1 MRYYGPFGSVFWNS
15 NFDSDSHLIGSHL
28 VGPRQGVP
36 IWPLLNWIGGL
47 NLYPTLSIPFVF
59 QAHHGSMIDLNMFML
74 EAGEVTNIV
83 ALHVVLMIL
92 VPIHIQC
99 ANSHLSMVDMYTM
112 DAPIFQP
119 QQLIILSVT
128 SSLLGQKEKVGVGN
142 GLKAKCQNPVHLN
155 CTFGIRGI
163 GKLQ

>member
-1 MRYYGPFGSVFWNS
+1 
-15 NFDSDSHLIGSHL
+15 
-28 VGPRQGVP
+28 
-36 IWPLLNWIGGL
+36 
-47 NLYPTLSIPFVF
+47 
-59 QAHHGSMIDLNMFML
+59 ML

-119 QQLIILSVT
+119 QQLITPFAT
-128 SSLLGQKEKVGVGN
+128 SSFPGQKEKVGVGN
-142 GLKAKCQNPVHLN
+142 GLKAKCQNQVHLN